1 MLRDTGPCLCG
12 DPECR
17 RCFPVAFHP
26 LTTHTELTTINLNTE
41 PHERVLFLFTEID
54 GDVAIRADASATVD
68 DLELLERF
76 FPALLASLRQRFLT
90 RRM

>member
-1 MLRDTGPCLCG
+1 VPRASSSPCLCG

-17 RCFPVAFHP
+17 RCFPVAYHP
-26 LTTHTELTTINLNTE
+26 LDTQTELTQINLKTE
-41 PHERVLFLFTEID
+41 PGERVLFLFTEVN
-54 GDVAIRADASATVD
+54 GDVAIRADGGATLD

-76 FPALLASLRQRFLT
+76 FPALLASLRQRFT